1 MLISRRMLLGAS
13 VALASTGIAQGADS
27 DAPGVVS
34 RFCDELLAVMKLGKR
49 VAFND
54 RYARLA
60 PAVTRTFDLPLMIRI
75 AVGPSWAQFDAT
87 RQQAL
92 AAAFSQYTISEYT
105 SRFDDFGGERFDVSP
120 TPTTNANGLMVGTRL
135 IKSNGDPVVLN
146 YLMRQSAPGEWR
158 AIDVYLDG
166 TISEL
171 AARRSEFAA
180 ALRQGGAEALVQL
193 LLQRAAAL
201 RTA

>member
-1 MLISRRMLLGAS
+1 MLISRRVLLGAS
-13 VALASTGIAQGADS
+13 IAVASAGIARGAES
-27 DAPGVVS
+27 DAPAVVS
-34 RFCDELLAVMKLGKR
+34 RFCDDLLAAMKLGKR

-54 RYARLA
+54 RYNRLS

-75 AVGPSWAQFDAT
+75 AVGPTWAQFDPT

-105 SRFDDFGGERFDVSP
+105 SRFDDFGGERFEVSP
-120 TPTTNANGLMVGTRL
+120 TPTTNANGVMVGSRL
-135 IKSNGDPVVLN
+135 IKSNGEPVVLN
-146 YLMRQSAPGEWR
+146 YLMRQSAPGEWK

-171 AARRSEFAA
+171 ATRRSEFAA
-180 ALRQGGAEALVQL
+180 ALRQGGAEGLVQL

-201 RTA
+201 RTT